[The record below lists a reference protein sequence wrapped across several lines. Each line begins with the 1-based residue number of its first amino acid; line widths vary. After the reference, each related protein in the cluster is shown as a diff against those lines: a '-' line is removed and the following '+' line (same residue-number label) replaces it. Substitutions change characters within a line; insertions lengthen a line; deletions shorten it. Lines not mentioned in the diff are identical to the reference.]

1 MGYQVIVL
9 EGPDGAG
16 KTQLAQRLSEDLG
29 LPLAQKFVKSDGE
42 GSGTNDLFGEAYRD
56 VVTMMD
62 KPPMI
67 YDRHPL
73 ISEYVYGPIVRGI
86 LPPDFV
92 MPQAHA
98 TLRLLAEQV
107 HVIWCLP
114 ALQRVADNVADTETN
129 QQMSGVWRNIE
140 AIYSMYHTM
149 RIWWIGQSTVYDYT
163 VTDQANKYSYES
175 TLVQA
180 RLHVARHIQEINR

>member
-98 TLRLLAEQV
+98 MLRLLAEQV

>member
-1 MGYQVIVL
+1 MIIL

-16 KTQLAQRLSEDLG
+16 KTQLAQRMSHELG
-29 LPLAQKFVKSDGE
+29 IPLAPKFVKSDGE

-56 VVTMMD
+56 VVTMPD
-62 KPPMI
+62 KAPMI

-73 ISEYVYGPIVRGI
+73 ISEYVYGPIVRGV

-92 MPQAHA
+92 TPTAHA
-98 TLRLLAEQV
+98 TLRLFAEQV

-114 ALQRVADNVADTETN
+114 SLQTVYDNVADIDSAE
-129 QQMSGVWRNIE
+129 QMEGVHKNID

-149 RIWWIGQSTVYDYT
+149 RLWWGGESTVYDYT
-163 VTDQANKYSYES
+163 VTDQASKYSIS
-175 TLVQA
+175 SALVQA
-180 RLHVARHIQEINR
+180 RLHTSRLKQESKR

>member
-16 KTQLAQRLSEDLG
+16 KSWLAQRLSEDLG

-62 KPPMI
+62 KAPMI

-149 RIWWIGQSTVYDYT
+149 RIWWGGQSTVYDYT

-180 RLHVARHIQEINR
+180 RLHVARHIQESKR

>member
-149 RIWWIGQSTVYDYT
+149 RIWWIGHSTVYDYT